1 MNKKMMNK
9 RTLILTALIATI
21 VAAFSLVGCGGGNKQ
36 LSVSI
41 TNKDALTAAWV
52 EGEADRTV
60 EVKLSP
66 DSYTLENTN
75 VIVESSNSDVVDVD
89 GFALKA
95 VGGGTATVTVRA
107 GDATDKVEITVTPSL
122 KGVRITNKAAL
133 GESWVIGSADRTV
146 ELAFDPNTYDLNN
159 TNATIV
165 SSNTNVVT
173 VSETTLHAV
182 AIGTAKIT
190 VTAGAFTDEVTIAVR
205 PAIESL
211 TVTNKAD
218 LEEEWAIGTERT
230 IEAAFVPDEYTVANT
245 TPTITVE
252 PASAIE
258 VTDGWKIK
266 AKAVGAATV
275 TVSAQGKT
283 DTFEINV
290 AHAAPVISLS
300 GPGLTQTEEGGTMS
314 SMQDTNLTLPTATAM
329 TTDGVNVTT
338 EINVTY
344 SNEDKLHI
352 SGLLMTPEIGT
363 YTITYTVANPADT
376 AKIAT
381 KTITITVFRQVF
393 SWTDGNWQVLE
404 EKVANAEQKVTTTN
418 HGYQS
423 AQFNLAASRYYYAEA
438 TFHITEWSHVGIA
451 NFVPDNNHTRW
462 LSAVVQTSGDVNYK
476 FADYDT
482 SKFNGGAW
490 SLQEN
495 EADGITILNQY
506 RLTEYGNLNA
516 STDGTHKVA
525 ILRLGDTYYSF
536 WNDQY
541 VDSAVFEY
549 YADVETIPGFFTLG
563 LDESKGY
570 ATAIDYFSGKTAVE
584 AKLNA
589 LTHNGKDFIRSY
601 VPDSWAGDSKNID
614 NRNFTKNDTTE
625 ERGINFDFTKNDS
638 HFNGGMVSPY
648 VWFDGDFT
656 FSWDYKAT
664 STTSDSRRMIL
675 EMRSRMWYNDTRV
688 GGIQFGA
695 EYNDDASLNRFLLSG
710 SALAEGHKWYEPGAG
725 TDGSA
730 GSRFTISRKLF
741 DDYAEITLTAQSIA
755 NPAQKFT
762 RVITLGKTADKS
774 TDGTTAF
781 DGWNEPVI
789 LQWHNTGVAGQYSN
803 IGWTAR
809 SAQRIESLAIDN
821 KTALTAA
828 WVEGE
833 ADRTVEVTLAPAGY
847 ALANTK
853 YSITS
858 SNPEAVAV
866 NGATL
871 SAVGGGTAT
880 ITVSVGFLTDSFE
893 VTVTPSLKSVT
904 ITNKASLV
912 SWREDEEATRSLEL
926 AFSPAEIYNFD
937 NSDVSIVSSK
947 PEVVSVDGTTLTRVG
962 RGVATI
968 TVTAKGGVTDEVTI
982 SVLPPAIQTI
992 TVANKT
998 ALEEDWE
1005 CGTDRTIN
1013 ATFDPS
1019 DYNTTNTTPTITCD
1033 PAGAIEVVDG
1043 WIIRAKALGTATVT
1057 VEVQGKTDTF
1067 TINVVHG
1074 TPTLTLGGEGL
1085 TVTEDGGTMQ
1095 AMQGTALDLPTA
1107 VAFADGAN
1115 ITDSISI
1122 TYSDETK
1129 LNISGGKMTPEVGEY
1144 TVTYTV
1150 ANPDDASKSVTK
1162 IVTITV
1168 YRTIFSWTD
1177 NTWNVTEAKTTN
1189 ANQKVATTSNGFQ
1202 MAQFNIEAS
1211 DYYYAEATFKN
1222 AQYTLTG
1229 VANIVPADDY
1239 KGRMLI
1245 SVMPTTGNADYKIV
1259 DFNPEVGGWDLSE
1272 NNTDKNIVL
1281 NQYQVCNQGGLTRL
1295 GKDGDMNVTKMAVIR
1310 AGKMFYMF
1318 YNDQYIG
1325 ATDMEH
1331 YSSVN
1336 TIPGLFVWG
1345 MNTTDFVTGIDY
1357 FSGKTAVEAK
1367 LNALTHNGKDFIR
1380 QYVPFDWAMGSQN
1393 NNNDHFT
1400 TNESTTDRGINFDF
1414 TKNDADFNDG
1424 MVSPFLY
1431 FDGDFTFSWDYK
1443 ATSTTGSESRMIVEM
1458 RTLIGY
1464 DHNSCGGIQFGAQ
1477 YESDA
1482 SLNRYLLSGAGLAEG
1497 HKWYEPGAGTDATAG
1512 SRFTISRKIH
1522 EDYAEITLTVT
1533 SLTDPTKTFT
1543 RTINVGATADKSTD
1557 GTTAFEGWNRVVI
1570 LQWHNTRVAGQYSNI
1585 TWSADAP

>member
-21 VAAFSLVGCGGGNKQ
+21 VAAFSLIGCGGGNKQ

-133 GESWVIGSADRTV
+133 SESWVIGSADRTV
-146 ELAFDPNTYDLNN
+146 ELAFNPNTYDLNN

-230 IEAAFVPDEYTVANT
+230 IEAAFVPDEYTAANT
-245 TPTITVE
+245 TPTITCE
-252 PASAIE
+252 PAGAIE

-266 AKAVGAATV
+266 AKAVGTATV

-290 AHAAPVISLS
+290 AHVAPVISIS
-300 GPGLTQTEEGGTMS
+300 GPGLTPTEAGGTMS
-314 SMQDTNLTLPTATAM
+314 GMQNSNLTLPTATAT
-329 TTDGVNVTT
+329 TTDGVNVTANI
-338 EINVTY
+338 EVTY
-344 SNEDKLHI
+344 SAEDKLHI
-352 SGLLMTPEIGT
+352 SGLMMTPEIGT
-363 YTITYTVANPADT
+363 YTITYTVKNPADET
-376 AKIAT
+376 KVAT
-381 KTITITVFRQVF
+381 KTVTISVFRQLF
-393 SWTDGNWQVLE
+393 SWTDGNWQVTDE
-404 EKVANAEQKVTTTN
+404 RVTNAEQKATTSN
-418 HGYQS
+418 SGYQT

-438 TFHITEWSHVGIA
+438 TFHITEWSNVGIA

-476 FADYDT
+476 FADFDT

-490 SLQEN
+490 NLNEN
-495 EADGITILNQY
+495 STDGVMILNQY
-506 RLTEYGNLNA
+506 RLTEFGNLNA

-563 LDESKGY
+563 LDASKGY

-589 LTHNGKDFIRSY
+589 LTHNGKDFIRNY
-601 VPDSWAGDSKNID
+601 VPDGGWAGDSKNID

-625 ERGINFDFTKNDS
+625 ERGINFDFTKNDA

-656 FSWDYKAT
+656 FSWDHKAT
-664 STTSDSRRMIL
+664 STTGSNRQMIL

-695 EYNDDASLNRFLLSG
+695 EYNEDASLNRFLLNG
-710 SALAEGHKWYEPGAG
+710 SALAKDYRKYEPGAG

-741 DDYAEITLTAQSIA
+741 DDYAEITLTAQSLA

-809 SAQRIESLAIDN
+809 SAQRIESLAIAN
-821 KTALTAA
+821 KDALSAA

-833 ADRTVEVTLAPAGY
+833 ADRTVEVTLTPEGCSFAD
-847 ALANTK
+847 TK

-858 SNPEAVAV
+858 SNTDAVAV
-866 NGATL
+866 DGMTL

-880 ITVSVGFLTDSFE
+880 ITVSIGFLTDSFE
-893 VTVTPSLKSVT
+893 VTVTASLKSVT

-926 AFSPAEIYNFD
+926 VFSPAEIYNFD
-937 NSDVSIVSSK
+937 NSDVSIVSNN

-982 SVLPPAIQTI
+982 SVLPPAIQSI
-992 TVANKT
+992 SISNKT
-998 ALEEDWE
+998 ELEADWE
-1005 CGTDRTIN
+1005 YGTWRTIA

-1019 DYNTTNTTPTITCD
+1019 DYNTSNTVPTVTASEND
-1033 PAGAIEVVDG
+1033 AIEVDG
-1043 WIIRAKALGTATVT
+1043 WMIKPVKVGTAVITVT
-1057 VEVQGKTDTF
+1057 VQDKSDTF
-1067 TINVVHG
+1067 TINVVNG
-1074 TPTLTLGGEGL
+1074 APTINLTGNGLSATEEGG
-1085 TVTEDGGTMQ
+1085 
-1095 AMQGTALDLPTA
+1095 AMSALQGTALDVPTMTA
-1107 VAFADGAN
+1107 YADGADVTEN
-1115 ITDSISI
+1115 VVIE
-1122 TYSDETK
+1122 YSDQAK
-1129 LNISGGKMTPEVGEY
+1129 LHIEGGKMTPEIG
-1144 TVTYTV
+1144 THTITYTV
-1150 ANPDDASKSVTK
+1150 KNPADATK
-1162 IVTITV
+1162 TATKVVTINV
-1168 YRTIFSWTD
+1168 YRKVFSWTNTQFTVD
-1177 NTWNVTEAKTTN
+1177 NEM
-1189 ANQKVATTSNGFQ
+1189 TSNAEQTVKVNKDGYE
-1202 MAQFNIEAS
+1202 MAQFNLEAS
-1211 DYYYAEATFKN
+1211 DAYYVEVTFKN
-1222 AQYTLTG
+1222 AGWALAG
-1229 VANIVPADDY
+1229 IANFVPDDNHN
-1239 KGRMLI
+1239 RALV
-1245 SVMPTTGNADYKIV
+1245 SVVPTSGNADYKII
-1259 DFNPEVGGWDLSE
+1259 DFNPSLGGWNVQE
-1272 NNTDKNIVL
+1272 NDTSKNLVIY
-1281 NQYQVCNQGGLTRL
+1281 QYQACNQGGLTKL
-1295 GKDGDMNVTKMAVIR
+1295 AKDGDFNVTRLGIVR
-1310 AGKMFYMF
+1310 VGRMFYMF

-1325 ATDMEH
+1325 ATDMAH
-1331 YSSVN
+1331 YASVN
-1336 TIPGLFVWG
+1336 TIPGLFVWS
-1345 MNTTDFVTGIDY
+1345 MSSTDIITGIDY
-1357 FSGKTAVEAK
+1357 FSGKEAATAK
-1367 LNALTHNGKDFIR
+1367 LNALTGNGRDYIR
-1380 QYVPFDWAMGSQN
+1380 QYVPYAWASGSKN
-1393 NNNDHFT
+1393 TDNDHFT
-1400 TNESTTDRGINFDF
+1400 RNATTTERGVNFDF
-1414 TKNDADFNDG
+1414 TKNDAGFNDG
-1424 MVSPFLY
+1424 MVSTYVWFS
-1431 FDGDFTFSWDYK
+1431 GDFTFSWDYK
-1443 ATSTTGSESRMIVEM
+1443 ATSAAGSEPRMIVEM
-1458 RTLIGY
+1458 RSYIDY

-1477 YESDA
+1477 YNSDGA
-1482 SLNRYLLSGAGLAEG
+1482 LNRYLLNAAGLAEG
-1497 HKWYEPGAGTDATAG
+1497 SKWNEPGAGTDATDG
-1512 SRFTISRKIH
+1512 SRFTISRKIYD
-1522 EDYAEITLTVT
+1522 DYAEITLTVT
-1533 SLTDPTKTFT
+1533 SLTDSSKTFT
-1543 RTINVGATADKSTD
+1543 RTIKLGSTADKSTD
-1557 GTTAFEGWNRVVI
+1557 NSTVFAGWNRTVV
-1570 LQWHNTRVAGQYSNI
+1570 LQWHNTGVAGEYSNI
-1585 TWSADAP
+1585 SWTSGSAN

>member
-1 MNKKMMNK
+1 MMSK

-21 VAAFSLVGCGGGNKQ
+21 VAAFSLIGCGGNKQ

-173 VSETTLHAV
+173 VSGTTLHAV

-252 PASAIE
+252 PAGAVE
-258 VTDGWKIK
+258 VVKGWKIK

-338 EINVTY
+338 EIDVTY
-344 SNEDKLHI
+344 SDEDKLHI

-404 EKVANAEQKVTTTN
+404 EKVANAEQKVTTTKN
-418 HGYQS
+418 GYQI

-438 TFHITEWSHVGIA
+438 TFHITEWSNVGIA

-490 SLQEN
+490 NLQEN

-506 RLTEYGNLNA
+506 RLTEFGNLNA

-589 LTHNGKDFIRSY
+589 LTHNGKDFIRNY
-601 VPDSWAGDSKNID
+601 VPDGGWAGDSKNID

-625 ERGINFDFTKNDS
+625 ERGINFDFTKNDA

-656 FSWDYKAT
+656 FSWDHKAT
-664 STTSDSRRMIL
+664 STTGSSRQMIL
-675 EMRSRMWYNDTRV
+675 EMRSRLWYNDTRV

-695 EYNDDASLNRFLLSG
+695 EYNEDASLKRFLLNG
-710 SALAEGHKWYEPGAG
+710 SALAEDYKWYKPGAG

-741 DDYAEITLTAQSIA
+741 DDYAEITLTAQSLA

-809 SAQRIESLAIDN
+809 SAQRIESLAIAN
-821 KTALTAA
+821 KDALSAA

-833 ADRTVEVTLAPAGY
+833 ADRTVEVTLTPEGCSFAD
-847 ALANTK
+847 TK

-858 SNPEAVAV
+858 SNTDAVAV
-866 NGATL
+866 DGMTL

-880 ITVSVGFLTDSFE
+880 ITVSIGFLTDSFE

-937 NSDVSIVSSK
+937 NSDVSIVSNN

-962 RGVATI
+962 RGVAVI

-982 SVLPPAIQTI
+982 SVLPPEIQSI
-992 TVANKT
+992 TVSNK
-998 ALEEDWE
+998 ADLEADWE
-1005 CGTDRTIN
+1005 SGTERTIN
-1013 ATFDPS
+1013 ATFDPG
-1019 DYNTTNTTPTITCD
+1019 DYNTSNTTPTITCD

-1074 TPTLTLGGEGL
+1074 TPMLTLSGNGL
-1085 TVTEDGGTMQ
+1085 TVTDDGGTMQ
-1095 AMQGTALDLPTA
+1095 AMQGTALDLPAA
-1107 VAFADGAN
+1107 VAFADDAD
-1115 ITDSISI
+1115 ITENVVIE
-1122 TYSDETK
+1122 YSDQAK
-1129 LNISGGKMTPEVGEY
+1129 LHIEGGKMTPEIG
-1144 TVTYTV
+1144 THTITYTV
-1150 ANPDDASKSVTK
+1150 KNPADATKTATKVVT
-1162 IVTITV
+1162 VNV
-1168 YRTIFSWTD
+1168 YRKVFSWTNTQFTVD
-1177 NTWNVTEAKTTN
+1177 NEM
-1189 ANQKVATTSNGFQ
+1189 TSNAEQTVKVNKNGYE
-1202 MAQFNIEAS
+1202 MAQFNLEAS
-1211 DYYYAEATFKN
+1211 DAYYVEVTFKN
-1222 AQYTLTG
+1222 AGWALAG
-1229 VANIVPADDY
+1229 IANFVPDDNHN
-1239 KGRMLI
+1239 RALV
-1245 SVMPTTGNADYKIV
+1245 SVVPTSGNADYKII
-1259 DFNPEVGGWDLSE
+1259 DFNPNEGGWNVQE
-1272 NNTDKNIVL
+1272 NDTSKNLVIY
-1281 NQYQVCNQGGLTRL
+1281 QYQACKQGGLTKL
-1295 GKDGDMNVTKMAVIR
+1295 AKDGDFNVTRLGIVR
-1310 AGKMFYMF
+1310 VGRMFYMF

-1325 ATDMEH
+1325 ATDMAH
-1331 YSSVN
+1331 YASVN
-1336 TIPGLFVWG
+1336 TIPGLFVWN
-1345 MNTTDFVTGIDY
+1345 MSSTDIITGIDY
-1357 FSGKTAVEAK
+1357 FSGKEAAMAK
-1367 LNALTHNGKDFIR
+1367 LNALTGNGRDYIR
-1380 QYVPFDWAMGSQN
+1380 QYVPDNFALGSKN
-1393 NNNDHFT
+1393 TDNDHFT
-1400 TNESTTDRGINFDF
+1400 RNDTTTERGVNFDF

-1424 MVSPFLY
+1424 MVSPYVWFS
-1431 FDGDFTFSWDYK
+1431 GDFTFSWDYK
-1443 ATSTTGSESRMIVEM
+1443 ATSTTGSGSRMIVEM

-1512 SRFTISRKIH
+1512 SRFTISRKIR
-1522 EDYAEITLTVT
+1522 EDYAEITLTAT

-1543 RTINVGATADKSTD
+1543 RTINIGATADKSTD

-1570 LQWHNTRVAGQYSNI
+1570 LQWHNTRVAGEYSNI
-1585 TWSADAP
+1585 SWTSDSAN

>member
-21 VAAFSLVGCGGGNKQ
+21 VAAFSLIGCGGGNKR

-133 GESWVIGSADRTV
+133 GESWVIGSADRIV
-146 ELAFDPNTYDLNN
+146 ELAFSPDSYDLNN
-159 TNATIV
+159 TGATIV

-173 VSETTLHAV
+173 VSGTTLHAV

-245 TPTITVE
+245 TPTITCE
-252 PASAIE
+252 PAGAIE

-266 AKAVGAATV
+266 AKAVGAAIV

-283 DTFEINV
+283 DSFEINV
-290 AHAAPVISLS
+290 AHVAPVISIS
-300 GPGLTQTEEGGTMS
+300 GPGLTPTEEGGTMS
-314 SMQDTNLTLPTATAM
+314 GMQNSNLTLPTATAT
-329 TTDGVNVTT
+329 TTDGVNVTANI
-338 EINVTY
+338 EVTY
-344 SNEDKLHI
+344 SAEDKLHI

-363 YTITYTVANPADT
+363 YTITYTVKNPADET
-376 AKIAT
+376 KVAT
-381 KTITITVFRQVF
+381 KTVTISVFRQLF
-393 SWTDGNWQVLE
+393 SWTDGNWEVTDE
-404 EKVANAEQKVTTTN
+404 RVTNAEQKATSN
-418 HGYQS
+418 NSGYQT
-423 AQFNLAASRYYYAEA
+423 AQFNIDASRYYYAEA
-438 TFHITEWSHVGIA
+438 TFNVDGWSCVGIA

-476 FADYDT
+476 FADFDT

-490 SLQEN
+490 NLNEN
-495 EADGITILNQY
+495 STDGVMILNQY
-506 RLTEYGNLNA
+506 RLTEYGNLNESA
-516 STDGTHKVA
+516 DKTHKVA

-541 VDSAVFEY
+541 VDSATLEY
-549 YADVETIPGFFTLG
+549 YADVATIPGFFTLG
-563 LDESKGY
+563 LDSSKGY
-570 ATAIDYFSGKTAVE
+570 ATAIDYFSGETEVK

-589 LTHNGKDFIRSY
+589 LTNNGKDFIRSY

-625 ERGINFDFTKNDS
+625 ERGINFDFTKNDA

-656 FSWDYKAT
+656 FSWDHKAT
-664 STTSDSRRMIL
+664 STTGGSRRMIL

-710 SALAEGHKWYEPGAG
+710 SALAEGYKWYEPGAG

-741 DDYAEITLTAQSIA
+741 DDYAEITLTAQSLA

-926 AFSPAEIYNFD
+926 AFSPADIYNFD
-937 NSDVSIVSSK
+937 NSDVSIVSNN

-982 SVLPPAIQTI
+982 SVLPPAIQSI

-1019 DYNTTNTTPTITCD
+1019 DYNVTNTTPTITCD
-1033 PAGAIEVVDG
+1033 PAGAIEVVEG
-1043 WIIRAKALGTATVT
+1043 WTIRAKAVGTATVT

-1074 TPTLTLGGEGL
+1074 TPTLTLRGDGL
-1085 TVTEDGGTMQ
+1085 TVTEDGGTME
-1095 AMQGTALDLPTA
+1095 AIQGTALDLPTA

-1115 ITDSISI
+1115 ITDRISI
-1122 TYSDETK
+1122 TYSDEAK

-1150 ANPDDASKSVTK
+1150 VNPDDASKSVTK
-1162 IVTITV
+1162 TVTINV
-1168 YRTIFSWTD
+1168 YRKVFSWTNTQFTVD
-1177 NTWNVTEAKTTN
+1177 NEM
-1189 ANQKVATTSNGFQ
+1189 TSNAEQTVKVNKDGYE
-1202 MAQFNIEAS
+1202 MAQFNLEAS
-1211 DYYYAEATFKN
+1211 DAYYVEVTFKN
-1222 AQYTLTG
+1222 AGWALAG
-1229 VANIVPADDY
+1229 IANFVPDDNHN
-1239 KGRMLI
+1239 RALV
-1245 SVMPTTGNADYKIV
+1245 SVVPTSGNADYKII
-1259 DFNPEVGGWDLSE
+1259 DFNPNEGGWNVQE
-1272 NNTDKNIVL
+1272 NDTTKNLVIY
-1281 NQYQVCNQGGLTRL
+1281 QYQACKQGGLTKL
-1295 GKDGDMNVTKMAVIR
+1295 AKDGDFNVTRLGIVR
-1310 AGKMFYMF
+1310 VGKMFYMF

-1325 ATDMEH
+1325 ATDMAH
-1331 YSSVN
+1331 YASVN
-1336 TIPGLFVWG
+1336 TIPGLFVWN
-1345 MNTTDFVTGIDY
+1345 MPSTDIITGIDY
-1357 FSGKTAVEAK
+1357 FSGKEAAVAK

-1380 QYVPFDWAMGSQN
+1380 QYVPDSWAMGSQN

-1414 TKNDADFNDG
+1414 TKNDAGFNDG

-1497 HKWYEPGAGTDATAG
+1497 HKWHEPGAGTDATAG

-1570 LQWHNTRVAGQYSNI
+1570 LQWHNTCVAGQYSNI

>member
-1 MNKKMMNK
+1 MSK

-21 VAAFSLVGCGGGNKQ
+21 VAAFSLIGCGGNKQ

-173 VSETTLHAV
+173 VSGTTLHAV

-252 PASAIE
+252 PAGAVE
-258 VTDGWKIK
+258 VVKGWKIK

-338 EINVTY
+338 EIDVTY
-344 SNEDKLHI
+344 SDEDKLHI

-404 EKVANAEQKVTTTN
+404 EKVANAEQKVTTMKN
-418 HGYQS
+418 GYQT

-438 TFHITEWSHVGIA
+438 TFHITEWSNVGIA

-490 SLQEN
+490 NLQEN
-495 EADGITILNQY
+495 VADGITILNQY
-506 RLTEYGNLNA
+506 RLTEFGNLNA

-589 LTHNGKDFIRSY
+589 LTHNGKDFIRNY
-601 VPDSWAGDSKNID
+601 VPDGGWAGDSKNID

-625 ERGINFDFTKNDS
+625 ERGINFDFTKNDA

-656 FSWDYKAT
+656 FSWDHKAT
-664 STTSDSRRMIL
+664 STTGSSRQMIL

-695 EYNDDASLNRFLLSG
+695 EYNEDASLKRFLLNG
-710 SALAEGHKWYEPGAG
+710 SALTEDYKWYKPGAG

-741 DDYAEITLTAQSIA
+741 DDYAEITLTAQSLA

-809 SAQRIESLAIDN
+809 SAQRIESLAIAN
-821 KTALTAA
+821 KDALSAA

-833 ADRTVEVTLAPAGY
+833 ADRTVEVTLTPEGCSFAD
-847 ALANTK
+847 TK

-858 SNPEAVAV
+858 SNTDAVAV
-866 NGATL
+866 DGMTL

-880 ITVSVGFLTDSFE
+880 ITVSIGFLTDSFE

-912 SWREDEEATRSLEL
+912 SWREDEEETRSLEL

-937 NSDVSIVSSK
+937 NSNVRIVSNN

-982 SVLPPAIQTI
+982 SVLPPAIQGI
-992 TVANKT
+992 SISNKT
-998 ALEEDWE
+998 ELEADWE
-1005 CGTDRTIN
+1005 YGTWRTIA

-1019 DYNTTNTTPTITCD
+1019 DYNTSNTVPTVTASEND
-1033 PAGAIEVVDG
+1033 AIEVDG
-1043 WIIRAKALGTATVT
+1043 WMIKPVKVGTAVITVT
-1057 VEVQGKTDTF
+1057 VQDKSDTF
-1067 TINVVHG
+1067 TITVVNG
-1074 TPTLTLGGEGL
+1074 APTISLTGNGLSATEEGG
-1085 TVTEDGGTMQ
+1085 
-1095 AMQGTALDLPTA
+1095 AMSALQGTALDVPTMTA
-1107 VAFADGAN
+1107 YADGADVTEN
-1115 ITDSISI
+1115 VVIE
-1122 TYSDETK
+1122 YSDQAK
-1129 LNISGGKMTPEVGEY
+1129 LHIEGGKMTPEIG
-1144 TVTYTV
+1144 THTITYTV
-1150 ANPDDASKSVTK
+1150 KNPADATK
-1162 IVTITV
+1162 TDTKVVTINV
-1168 YRTIFSWTD
+1168 YRKVFSWT
-1177 NTWNVTEAKTTN
+1177 NTQFTVNNEM
-1189 ANQKVATTSNGFQ
+1189 TSNAEQTVKVNKDGYE
-1202 MAQFNIEAS
+1202 MAQFNLEAS
-1211 DYYYAEATFKN
+1211 DAYYVEVTFKN
-1222 AQYTLTG
+1222 AGWALAG
-1229 VANIVPADDY
+1229 IANFVPDDNHN
-1239 KGRMLI
+1239 RALV
-1245 SVMPTTGNADYKIV
+1245 SVVPTSGNADYKII
-1259 DFNPEVGGWDLSE
+1259 DFNPNEGGWNVQE
-1272 NNTDKNIVL
+1272 NDTTKNLVIY
-1281 NQYQVCNQGGLTRL
+1281 QYQACKQGGLTKL
-1295 GKDGDMNVTKMAVIR
+1295 AKDGDFNVTRLGIVR
-1310 AGKMFYMF
+1310 VGRMFYMF

-1325 ATDMEH
+1325 ATDMAH
-1331 YSSVN
+1331 YASVN
-1336 TIPGLFVWG
+1336 TIPGLFVWN
-1345 MNTTDFVTGIDY
+1345 MPSTDIITGIDY
-1357 FSGKTAVEAK
+1357 FSGKEAAMAK
-1367 LNALTHNGKDFIR
+1367 LNALTGNGRDYIR
-1380 QYVPFDWAMGSQN
+1380 QYVPADFALGSKN
-1393 NNNDHFT
+1393 TDNDHFT
-1400 TNESTTDRGINFDF
+1400 RNDTTTERGVNFNF

-1424 MVSPFLY
+1424 MVSPYVWFS
-1431 FDGDFTFSWDYK
+1431 GDFTFSWDYK
-1443 ATSTTGSESRMIVEM
+1443 ATSTTGGAPRMIVEM
-1458 RTLIGY
+1458 RSSMWY
-1464 DHNSCGGIQFGAQ
+1464 DDVRAGGIQFGAQ
-1477 YESDA
+1477 YNDDA
-1482 SLNRYLLSGAGLAEG
+1482 SLNRYLLNAAGLAEG
-1497 HKWYEPGAGTDATAG
+1497 SKWNEPGAGTDATAG
-1512 SRFTISRKIH
+1512 SRFTISRKIR
-1522 EDYAEITLTVT
+1522 EDYAEITLTAT

-1543 RTINVGATADKSTD
+1543 RTINIGATADKSTD
-1557 GTTAFEGWNRVVI
+1557 GTTAFEGWNEPVI
-1570 LQWHNTRVAGQYSNI
+1570 LQWHNTRVAGEYSNI
-1585 TWSADAP
+1585 SWTSDSAN